1 MSDSY
6 VYNDNDDDILS
17 DVNDDDSPPSRR
29 NKLKHMDALWPNLKG
44 LRSKRKLLQCKLN
57 YAYKR
62 GPKTTW
68 ELKYLQMFLD
78 DLQNTI
84 QNMSAVL
91 GRKPYGID
99 VHAD

>member
-1 MSDSY
+1 MSESD
-6 VYNDNDDDILS
+6 VYNDSDDDILS

-29 NKLKHMDALWPNLKG
+29 NKLKNMDATWVNLEW

-57 YAYKR
+57 YADKR
-62 GPKTTW
+62 GPKTTR

-78 DLQNTI
+78 DLHNTI
-84 QNMSAVL
+84 QNTSTVL
-91 GRKPYGID
+91 GRKPYGVD

>member
-1 MSDSY
+1 MSEGY
-6 VYNDNDDDILS
+6 VYNDGDDDILS

-29 NKLKHMDALWPNLKG
+29 NKLKNMDASWINLQC

-68 ELKYLQMFLD
+68 ELKYLEMFLD
-78 DLQNTI
+78 DLHNII
-84 QNMSAVL
+84 QNMSNVL
-91 GRKPYGID
+91 GRTPYGIN
-99 VHAD
+99 VHTD

>member
-1 MSDSY
+1 MSDNY
-6 VYNDNDDDILS
+6 ECNGNDDDILS
-17 DVNDDDSPPSRR
+17 DINDDDSPPSRR
-29 NKLKHMDALWPNLKG
+29 NKMKHMGASWANLG
-44 LRSKRKLLQCKLN
+44 RLRSKRKLLQCKLN

-78 DLQNTI
+78 DLQNII
-84 QNMSAVL
+84 QNMANVL
-91 GRKPYGID
+91 GRKPYGVN